1 MVSSTSL
8 MRNMVQECTQQR
20 DLSLDAL
27 YKRNDT
33 NIGLVTSRVLAFI
46 LEYPVTSLFIAVF
59 GGLSILPLVL
69 FVAFVMYSLVFT
81 LLGFAMIEMTFVMS
95 AFLLLGTLIFIL
107 FLVALVI
114 TSLLTFTLTSA
125 AIGHSIQEKLQLIAH
140 YFCPHFIY
148 GTAPPK
154 KHKGFHGLISKQ

>member
-1 MVSSTSL
+1 ML
-8 MRNMVQECTQQR
+8 QECTQQR

-69 FVAFVMYSLVFT
+69 FVAFVMYSLVLT
-81 LLGFAMIEMTFVMS
+81 LLGFAMIEMTFVIS
-95 AFLLLGTLIFIL
+95 AFLLLGTVIFIL

-125 AIGHSIQEKLQLIAH
+125 AIGHSIKEKLQLIAH